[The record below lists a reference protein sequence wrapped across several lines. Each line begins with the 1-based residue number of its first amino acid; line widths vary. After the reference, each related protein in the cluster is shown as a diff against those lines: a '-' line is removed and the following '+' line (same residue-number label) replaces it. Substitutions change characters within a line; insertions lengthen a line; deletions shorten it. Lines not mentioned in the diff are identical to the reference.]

1 MNKRF
6 RLNLMEKIRE
16 LLNGLLRDFGRTI
29 TMINLIEFLGFL
41 FPTLVSERKNDSF
54 YASLS

>member
-16 LLNGLLRDFGRTI
+16 LLNGLLRDFGRNI